1 MATNADTPDG
11 AVKESSAP
19 SGGAVAPDES
29 VVESNSS
36 SEELS
41 EASSGGGDEADA
53 TEEDT
58 DGPRE
63 RAAAPK
69 RLALVAGLSLV
80 IVLGALSGWLGYQA
94 YQSHEADKQR
104 KEFVQVARQGALNLT
119 TIDYEHADTDV
130 QRILESA
137 TGQFHD
143 DFAQRSQPFLDV
155 VKQAQSKSVGTITE
169 AALESESGDEAQV
182 IVAVTVKTS
191 NVGAAEQEPRAWRMR
206 LTVQKVGEDMKVSNV
221 GFVP

>member
-1 MATNADTPDG
+1 M
-11 AVKESSAP
+11 
-19 SGGAVAPDES
+19 APDES
-29 VVESNSS
+29 VVESESS

-53 TEEDT
+53 TEEDI

-104 KEFVQVARQGALNLT
+104 REFVQVARQGALNLT